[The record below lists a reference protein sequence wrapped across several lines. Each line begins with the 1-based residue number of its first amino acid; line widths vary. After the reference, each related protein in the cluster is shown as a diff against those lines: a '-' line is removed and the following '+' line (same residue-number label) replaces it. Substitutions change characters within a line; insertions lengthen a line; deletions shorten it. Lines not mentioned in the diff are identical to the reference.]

1 MKTNK
6 SWLLFLAI
14 ITIVFSAGC
23 YADGGKVTTKDVLK
37 RNADADII
45 QYNNGNVYSNVT
57 NLEWFQEEKS
67 KYSKVKYVGEII
79 KQTKSSFMFKD
90 FYATKLPVGSKI
102 YSTDEDVKLS
112 GILIVEHEGEDL
124 YYMRL
129 LEG

>member
-1 MKTNK
+1 MKTNR

-14 ITIVFSAGC
+14 ITIVFSAGY

>member
-1 MKTNK
+1 MKTNR